1 MSAKVATGT
10 REKAEGADAEWA
22 LRMASPPAEGDKK
35 SSMMLAQ
42 YGVPMKEGQWYRI
55 SLRARAEGLEATDIP
70 LAITNTVKWQS
81 LFEYQ
86 RFTPDSQW
94 KRFQFQ
100 VKSKETVQ
108 EKTRLQ
114 IWYEGAG
121 TVWIA
126 DVRVEPIPDPAQ
138 GRWLEGLYM
147 DRPEEWDAP
156 YRFFRW

>member
-1 MSAKVATGT
+1 MRKP
-10 REKAEGADAEWA
+10 KAPDAEWA

-55 SLRARAEGLEATDIP
+55 SLLARAEGLEAIDIP
-70 LAITNTVKWQS
+70 LAITDTTKWQS

-94 KRFQFQ
+94 KRFQFEVQ
-100 VKSKETVQ
+100 SKETVE

-126 DVRVEPIPDPAQ
+126 DVRIEPIADPAQ

-147 DRPEEWDAP
+147 DRPEEWDYP